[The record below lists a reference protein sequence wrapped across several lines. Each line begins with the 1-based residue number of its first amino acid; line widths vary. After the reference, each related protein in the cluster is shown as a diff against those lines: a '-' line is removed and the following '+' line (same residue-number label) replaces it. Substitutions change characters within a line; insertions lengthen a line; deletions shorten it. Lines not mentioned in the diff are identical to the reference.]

1 MLIIGRSRPLWLVL
15 LGGFLFEDGRQQLLH
30 FIETILSLVGVDLK
44 SEISPTECIEEPSLV
59 ELLHYPFVVGVG
71 GIGLVGKE
79 SARSD
84 VERQFRT
91 HTH

>member
-1 MLIIGRSRPLWLVL
+1 MLNISRSRPFWLIL
-15 LGGFLFEDGRQQLLH
+15 LGGFLLEDGRQQLLH
-30 FIETILSLVGVDLK
+30 FIETILSLIGVDLK
-44 SEISPTECIEEPSLV
+44 SEISPIECIEEPSLV
-59 ELLHYPFVVGVG
+59 ELLHYPFVVRVG

-84 VERQFRT
+84 VVRQLRT